1 MGGRND
7 RGWRGGGRSER
18 GWGRGRQAGARR
30 TGVVGGARGWGSTQG
45 GWGRGAEGSERVGD
59 SSRRK
64 GSVEGVPTSA
74 RGAGGRIRLK
84 KSGKYGSELYPSKPK
99 LSFDQDPY
107 LWTRPKCD
115 PTISMEEVFSEVG
128 PIRRC
133 FMVMKKGSTEYRGF
147 GYVQFAVVE
156 DAKRAIELKNG
167 STVGGRKIVVKQ
179 ATHRA
184 PLEQRRGK
192 VNEVQSEDA
201 VHTENDKAIGT
212 AVDKIDKS
220 SNIKAKGESRD
231 KRKGTAVSTGLPDE
245 GKSTEKQRV
254 AKTVVFGGLLN
265 ADMAEEVHR
274 LAREFGT
281 VCSVTYPLPEEE
293 LEHHGLAQDGCKKNA
308 SCVLYT
314 SVKSA
319 RECVAAL
326 HQKEI
331 QGGSVWA
338 RQLGGEGSKTQKW
351 KLIVR
356 NLPFKA
362 KMAEIRE
369 MFAAVGFVWDV
380 FIPQNPQTG
389 LSKGFAFVKFT
400 SKQDAENAIKN
411 FNGKKFGK
419 RPIAVDWAVPKKIY
433 TVGNNNVA
441 AVGDGQERDDESS
454 SESEDY
460 DVESVRKSQEAHDSD
475 DTTDESESDSV
486 NENESKPEV
495 DFEEEAEIA
504 RNVLK
509 NFISSSSGNVS
520 GSDVLPMGNI
530 DDEAVPVEKKSYDAF
545 GTHGA
550 ATVSDT
556 GGNQKNIKSNQGEDE
571 LQRTIFI
578 SNLPFDVTNEE
589 VKQRFSA
596 FGEVQSFVPVLHQVT
611 KYGCVFFQS
620 VLHASHMTLTLWA
633 SSIFLQTSTRNWIS
647 QVYNTGC
654 CQCCIFSGQHCWWS
668 GYIKK
673 GRAVKVLK
681 ALDKKSAHNKALEKA
696 KKDDQDHRNLYLAK
710 EGLITEGMPA
720 AEGVSASDMSKRKKL
735 HEDKMAK
742 LRSPNFRI
750 SRTRLIV
757 YNVPKTM
764 KENELKQLFMDA
776 VISRATKQ
784 KPSIRQVGYDTF
796 DPEHR
801 PILEFALDNVQ
812 KLKLRQE
819 KLQAQQQASNSGTED
834 LQQND
839 HLSKAGSNAIMKSRK
854 RKSRDDDAST
864 KTSGHEKMETENK
877 LSEGTAPKGG
887 SFTKK
892 QKGSERGGFSSEKK
906 LKRSKPDVTGQQKG
920 RQAGGDETLWKGGSA
935 NIVNKQE
942 SKEARKRR
950 ILHDR
955 SEQLKESN
963 GPRNRKRSKK
973 NDPVGRDV
981 VDKLDVLI
989 EQYRSKFSGSDS
1001 IQADDKKQGS
1011 KQLKRWFET

>member
-1 MGGRND
+1 ML
-7 RGWRGGGRSER
+7 RS
-18 GWGRGRQAGARR
+18 
-30 TGVVGGARGWGSTQG
+30 
-45 GWGRGAEGSERVGD
+45 
-59 SSRRK
+59 
-64 GSVEGVPTSA
+64 
-74 RGAGGRIRLK
+74 
-84 KSGKYGSELYPSKPK
+84 SK
-99 LSFDQDPY
+99 
-107 LWTRPKCD
+107 
-115 PTISMEEVFSEVG
+115 ISMEEVFSEVG

-133 FMVMKKGSTEYRGF
+133 FMVMKKGSTEHRGF
-147 GYVQFAVVE
+147 GYVQFAAVE

-167 STVGGRKIVVKQ
+167 STVGGRKVVVKQ

-201 VHTENDKAIGT
+201 VHTENDKAVGI

-231 KRKGTAVSTGLPDE
+231 KRKGMAVSTGLPDE

-293 LEHHGLAQDGCKKNA
+293 LERHGLAQDGCKKNA
-308 SCVLYT
+308 SSVLYT

-369 MFAAVGFVWDV
+369 LFAAVGFVWDV

-411 FNGKKFGK
+411 FNGKKFG
-419 RPIAVDWAVPKKIY
+419 
-433 TVGNNNVA
+433 
-441 AVGDGQERDDESS
+441 QERDDESS

-475 DTTDESESDSV
+475 DTTDESESDLV

-509 NFISSSSGNVS
+509 NFIHH
-520 GSDVLPMGNI
+520 LPEMFL
-530 DDEAVPVEKKSYDAF
+530 EVTYSQWETLMMKLCQSKKSQMMHSVPMVQPY
-545 GTHGA
+545 
-550 ATVSDT
+550 
-556 GGNQKNIKSNQGEDE
+556 
-571 LQRTIFI
+571 
-578 SNLPFDVTNEE
+578 EE

-596 FGEVQSFVPVLHQVT
+596 IGEVQSFVPVLHQVT
-611 KYGCVFFQS
+611 KRPRG
-620 VLHASHMTLTLWA
+620 TG
-633 SSIFLQTSTRNWIS
+633 FLKFTTPDAANAAFAAG
-647 QVYNTGC
+647 NTVAGLG
-654 CQCCIFSGQHCWWS
+654 IL
-668 GYIKK
+668 IK

-720 AEGVSASDMSKRKKL
+720 AEGVSAGDMSNERNVIVGVEFASSINAILCMLGVSLIML

-764 KENELKQLFMDA
+764 KENNLRRLFMDA

-784 KPSIRQVGYDTF
+784 KPSIRQIKILKDSKKGKEGEKSRPRGVAFLEFTEHQHALVALRVLNNNPDTF

-801 PILEFALDNVQ
+801 PIVEFALDNVQ

-819 KLQAQQQASNSGTED
+819 KLQAQQQASNSGRED

-839 HLSKAGSNAIMKSRK
+839 HLSKAGSNGIMKSRK

-864 KTSGHEKMETENK
+864 KTSGYEKMETGNK
-877 LSEGTAPKGG
+877 LSEGIAPKGG

-906 LKRSKPDVTGQQKG
+906 LKRSKPDVIGQQKG
-920 RQAGGDETLWKGGSA
+920 RHAGGDETLPIGGSA
-935 NIVNKQE
+935 NIVHKQE
-942 SKEARKRR
+942 SKEARKKR

-955 SEQLKESN
+955 SEQLKEGN

-981 VDKLDVLI
+981 VDRLDMLI
-989 EQYRSKFSGSDS
+989 EQYTSKFSGSNS
-1001 IQADDKKQGS
+1001 IQADDKKQSS

>member
-1 MGGRND
+1 M
-7 RGWRGGGRSER
+7 
-18 GWGRGRQAGARR
+18 
-30 TGVVGGARGWGSTQG
+30 ST
-45 GWGRGAEGSERVGD
+45 
-59 SSRRK
+59 
-64 GSVEGVPTSA
+64 P
-74 RGAGGRIRLK
+74 RL
-84 KSGKYGSELYPSKPK
+84 
-99 LSFDQDPY
+99 PY
-107 LWTRPKCD
+107 LLQICRSRS
-115 PTISMEEVFSEVG
+115 PTLRQSSHPECVHAFVCRYLCVGISISAMEEVFSEVG

-133 FMVMKKGSTEYRGF
+133 FMVMKKGSTEHRGF

-192 VNEVQSEDA
+192 VNE
-201 VHTENDKAIGT
+201 
-212 AVDKIDKS
+212 
-220 SNIKAKGESRD
+220 GESRD

-281 VCSVTYPLPEEE
+281 VCSVTYPLPEGE

-308 SCVLYT
+308 SSVLYT

-362 KMAEIRE
+362 KMAEIRD
-369 MFAAVGFVWDV
+369 MFAAVGFIWDV

-400 SKQDAENAIKN
+400 SKQDAENAIKK

-441 AVGDGQERDDESS
+441 AVGDDQERDDESS

-460 DVESVRKSQEAHDSD
+460 DVESVKKAQEAHNSD

-509 NFISSSSGNVS
+509 KFISSPSGNVS
-520 GSDVLPMGNI
+520 GSDVLPTGNI
-530 DDEAVPVEKKSYDAF
+530 DDEAAPVEKKSDDAF

-550 ATVSDT
+550 AIVSDT
-556 GGNQKNIKSNQGEDE
+556 GGNQKNIKSHQGEEDE

-578 SNLPFDVTNEE
+578 SNLPFDVTSEE

-611 KYGCVFFQS
+611 KRPRG
-620 VLHASHMTLTLWA
+620 TG
-633 SSIFLQTSTRNWIS
+633 FLKFTAPDAANAAFSAA
-647 QVYNTGC
+647 NTVAGLG
-654 CQCCIFSGQHCWWS
+654 IL
-668 GYIKK
+668 IK

-735 HEDKMAK
+735 HEEKMAK

-764 KENELKQLFMDA
+764 KETDLRKLFMDA

-784 KPSIRQVGYDTF
+784 KPSIRQIKILKDSKKGKEGEKSRPRGVAFLEFSEHQHALVALRVLNNNPDTF

-801 PILEFALDNVQ
+801 LVEFALDNVQ

-834 LQQND
+834 FQQND
-839 HLSKAGSNAIMKSRK
+839 HLSRAGSNAIMKSRK

-864 KTSGHEKMETENK
+864 KTTGYEKMETDNK
-877 LSEGTAPKGG
+877 PSEGTAPKGG

-906 LKRSKPDVTGQQKG
+906 LKRSKPDVTGQQSG
-920 RQAGGDETLWKGGSA
+920 RQAGGHETLPKGGSA

-942 SKEARKRR
+942 SKAGKR

-981 VDKLDVLI
+981 VDRLDMLI

-1001 IQADDKKQGS
+1001 IRTDDKKQGS

>member
-1 MGGRND
+1 MYLC
-7 RGWRGGGRSER
+7 
-18 GWGRGRQAGARR
+18 
-30 TGVVGGARGWGSTQG
+30 VGISIST
-45 GWGRGAEGSERVGD
+45 
-59 SSRRK
+59 
-64 GSVEGVPTSA
+64 
-74 RGAGGRIRLK
+74 
-84 KSGKYGSELYPSKPK
+84 
-99 LSFDQDPY
+99 
-107 LWTRPKCD
+107 
-115 PTISMEEVFSEVG
+115 MEEVFSEVG

-133 FMVMKKGSTEYRGF
+133 FMVMKKGSTEHRGF
-147 GYVQFAVVE
+147 GYVQFAAAE

-167 STVGGRKIVVKQ
+167 STVGGRKVVVKQ

-201 VHTENDKAIGT
+201 VHTEDDKAVGI

-220 SNIKAKGESRD
+220 SNIKAKGSCFWKAEIYMLVSQGI
-231 KRKGTAVSTGLPDE
+231 KEQEWLSTGLPDE

-293 LEHHGLAQDGCKKNA
+293 LERHGLAQDGCKKNA
-308 SCVLYT
+308 SSVLYT

-369 MFAAVGFVWDV
+369 LFAAVGFVWDV

-475 DTTDESESDSV
+475 DTTDESESDLV

-495 DFEEEAEIA
+495 DFEQEAEIA

-520 GSDVLPMGNI
+520 GSDVQPMGNI
-530 DDEAVPVEKKSYDAF
+530 DDEAVPVEKKSDDAF

-550 ATVSDT
+550 AIVSDS
-556 GGNQKNIKSNQGEDE
+556 GGNQKNIKSNEGEDE

-578 SNLPFDVTNEE
+578 SNLPFDVTSEE

-611 KYGCVFFQS
+611 KRPRG
-620 VLHASHMTLTLWA
+620 TG
-633 SSIFLQTSTRNWIS
+633 FLKFTTPDAANAAFAAG
-647 QVYNTGC
+647 NTVAGLG
-654 CQCCIFSGQHCWWS
+654 IL
-668 GYIKK
+668 IK

-720 AEGVSASDMSKRKKL
+720 AEGVSAGDMSKRKKL

-764 KENELKQLFMDA
+764 KENNLRRIFMDA

-784 KPSIRQVGYDTF
+784 KPSIRQIKILKDSKKGKEGEKSRPRGVAFLEFTEHQHALVALRVLNNNPDTF

-801 PILEFALDNVQ
+801 PIVEFALDNVQ

-819 KLQAQQQASNSGTED
+819 KLQAQQQASHSGRED

-839 HLSKAGSNAIMKSRK
+839 HLSKAGSNDIMKSRK
-854 RKSRDDDAST
+854 RKSRYDDAST
-864 KTSGHEKMETENK
+864 KTSGYEKMETGNK
-877 LSEGTAPKGG
+877 LSEGIAPKGG
-887 SFTKK
+887 SFTKE
-892 QKGSERGGFSSEKK
+892 Q
-906 LKRSKPDVTGQQKG
+906 
-920 RQAGGDETLWKGGSA
+920 KGGSA

-942 SKEARKRR
+942 SKEARKKR

-955 SEQLKESN
+955 SEQLKEGN

-981 VDKLDVLI
+981 VDRLDMLI
-989 EQYRSKFSGSDS
+989 EQYTSKFSGSNS
-1001 IQADDKKQGS
+1001 IQADDKKQS
-1011 KQLKRWFET
+1011 SSS

>member
-1 MGGRND
+1 MGKRKDNN
-7 RGWRGGGRSER
+7 
-18 GWGRGRQAGARR
+18 AGADNEHSP
-30 TGVVGGARGWGSTQG
+30 STVFV
-45 GWGRGAEGSERVGD
+45 ANL
-59 SSRRK
+59 
-64 GSVEGVPTSA
+64 PF
-74 RGAGGRIRLK
+74 
-84 KSGKYGSELYPSKPK
+84 
-99 LSFDQDPY
+99 SFTNSQ
-107 LWTRPKCD
+107 
-115 PTISMEEVFSEVG
+115 MEEVFSEVG

-133 FMVMKKGSTEYRGF
+133 FMVMKKGSTEHRGF
-147 GYVQFAVVE
+147 GYVQFAAVE

-184 PLEQRRGK
+184 PLEQRRPK

-201 VHTENDKAIGT
+201 VQTENDKAVGT

-220 SNIKAKGESRD
+220 SNIKTKGESRD
-231 KRKGTAVSTGLPDE
+231 KRKGTAASTGLPDE

-254 AKTVVFGGLLN
+254 AKTVIFGGLLN

-293 LEHHGLAQDGCKKNA
+293 LEHHGLAQDGCRKIA
-308 SCVLYT
+308 SSVLYT

-319 RECVAAL
+319 RACVAAL
-326 HQKEI
+326 HQKQI
-331 QGGSVWA
+331 QGKSVWA
-338 RQLGGEGSKTQKW
+338 RQLGGEGSKIQKW

-362 KMAEIRE
+362 KIAEIRD

-411 FNGKKFGK
+411 FNGKEFGK

-433 TVGNNNVA
+433 TVGNNNVS
-441 AVGDGQERDDESS
+441 AVGDGQERDDGSS
-454 SESEDY
+454 SESEDN
-460 DVESVRKSQEAHDSD
+460 DVESVKKSQEAHDSD
-475 DTTDESESDSV
+475 DTTDELDSAE
-486 NENESKPEV
+486 ENESKREV

-509 NFISSSSGNVS
+509 NFISSSSENVS
-520 GSDVLPMGNI
+520 GSDVLPTGNI
-530 DDEAVPVEKKSYDAF
+530 DDEAVPVEKKSYDAL
-545 GTHGA
+545 GTHSA

-556 GGNQKNIKSNQGEDE
+556 QGNQKNIKSNQGEDE

-611 KYGCVFFQS
+611 KRPRGTGFLKFTTPDAANAAFS
-620 VLHASHMTLTLWA
+620 AASTVAGLGIL
-633 SSIFLQTSTRNWIS
+633 I
-647 QVYNTGC
+647 
-654 CQCCIFSGQHCWWS
+654 
-668 GYIKK
+668 K

-696 KKDDQDHRNLYLAK
+696 KKDDHDHRNLYLAK

-720 AEGVSASDMSKRKKL
+720 AEGVSTSDMSKRKKL
-735 HEDKMAK
+735 HEEKMAK

-764 KENELKQLFMDA
+764 KENDVKRLFMDA

-784 KPSIRQVGYDTF
+784 KPSIRQIKILKDSKKGKEGEKSRPRGVAFLEFTEHQHALVALRVLNNNPDTF

-801 PILEFALDNVQ
+801 PIVEFALDNVQ

-819 KLQAQQQASNSGTED
+819 KLQAHQHFYNSGTED

-839 HLSKAGSNAIMKSRK
+839 HLSKAGSNAIKKSRK
-854 RKSRDDDAST
+854 RTSRDDDAST
-864 KTSGHEKMETENK
+864 KTSGYEKKETENK

-892 QKGSERGGFSSEKK
+892 QKGSERGSFSSEKK
-906 LKRSKPDVTGQQKG
+906 LKRSKPDATGQQKG
-920 RQAGGDETLWKGGSA
+920 RQASGHQTLPKEGSA
-935 NIVNKQE
+935 NIVDKQE

-955 SEQLKESN
+955 SEQLKEGN

-981 VDKLDVLI
+981 VDRLDMLI

-1001 IQADDKKQGS
+1001 IQTDDKKQGS
-1011 KQLKRWFET
+1011 KQLKRWFES

>member
-1 MGGRND
+1 MGKRKDKN
-7 RGWRGGGRSER
+7 
-18 GWGRGRQAGARR
+18 AGADNEHSP
-30 TGVVGGARGWGSTQG
+30 STVFV
-45 GWGRGAEGSERVGD
+45 ANL
-59 SSRRK
+59 
-64 GSVEGVPTSA
+64 PF
-74 RGAGGRIRLK
+74 
-84 KSGKYGSELYPSKPK
+84 
-99 LSFDQDPY
+99 SFTNSQ
-107 LWTRPKCD
+107 
-115 PTISMEEVFSEVG
+115 MEEVFSEVG

-133 FMVMKKGSTEYRGF
+133 FMVMKKGSTEHRGF
-147 GYVQFAVVE
+147 GYVQFAAVD

-167 STVGGRKIVVKQ
+167 STVGGRKVVVKQ

-192 VNEVQSEDA
+192 VNEDA
-201 VHTENDKAIGT
+201 GHTENDKAVGT

-231 KRKGTAVSTGLPDE
+231 KRKGTAVSTGLLDE
-245 GKSTEKQRV
+245 GKNIEKQRV

-281 VCSVTYPLPEEE
+281 VCSVTYPLQEEE
-293 LEHHGLAQDGCKKNA
+293 LDHHGLAQDGCKKNA
-308 SCVLYT
+308 SSVLYT

-362 KMAEIRE
+362 KMAEIRD

-411 FNGKKFGK
+411 LNGKKFGK

-460 DVESVRKSQEAHDSD
+460 DVESVGKSKEAHDSD
-475 DTTDESESDSV
+475 DMTDESESDPV

-520 GSDVLPMGNI
+520 GSDVLPMENI
-530 DDEAVPVEKKSYDAF
+530 DDEAMPVEKKSYDAF

-556 GGNQKNIKSNQGEDE
+556 GGNQKTIKSNQGEDE

-578 SNLPFDVTNEE
+578 SNLPFDVTCEE

-611 KYGCVFFQS
+611 KRPRGTGFLKFTTLDAANAAFSAANS
-620 VLHASHMTLTLWA
+620 VAGLGIL
-633 SSIFLQTSTRNWIS
+633 I
-647 QVYNTGC
+647 
-654 CQCCIFSGQHCWWS
+654 
-668 GYIKK
+668 K

-735 HEDKMAK
+735 HEEKMAK

-764 KENELKQLFMDA
+764 KENDLRRLFMDA

-784 KPSIRQVGYDTF
+784 KPSIRQIKILTDSKKGKEGQKSRPRGVAFLEFTEHQHALVALRVLNNNPDTF

-801 PILEFALDNVQ
+801 PIVEFAIDNVQ

-819 KLQAQQQASNSGTED
+819 KLQVQQQASNSGTED

-864 KTSGHEKMETENK
+864 KTSGYEKMETENK

-887 SFTKK
+887 RFTKK
-892 QKGSERGGFSSEKK
+892 QKGFERGGFSSEKK

-920 RQAGGDETLWKGGSA
+920 RQAGGHETLPNGGSA
-935 NIVNKQE
+935 NIFNKQE
-942 SKEARKRR
+942 SKEARKRT

-955 SEQLKESN
+955 SEQLKEGN
-963 GPRNRKRSKK
+963 GPRNRKWSKK

-981 VDKLDVLI
+981 VDRLDMLI

-1001 IQADDKKQGS
+1001 IQTDDKKQGS

>member
-1 MGGRND
+1 
-7 RGWRGGGRSER
+7 
-18 GWGRGRQAGARR
+18 
-30 TGVVGGARGWGSTQG
+30 
-45 GWGRGAEGSERVGD
+45 
-59 SSRRK
+59 
-64 GSVEGVPTSA
+64 
-74 RGAGGRIRLK
+74 
-84 KSGKYGSELYPSKPK
+84 
-99 LSFDQDPY
+99 
-107 LWTRPKCD
+107 
-115 PTISMEEVFSEVG
+115 MEEVFSEVG

-133 FMVMKKGSTEYRGF
+133 FMVMKKGSTEHRGF
-147 GYVQFAVVE
+147 GYVQFAAVE

-167 STVGGRKIVVKQ
+167 STVGGRKVVVKQ

-201 VHTENDKAIGT
+201 VHTENDKAVGT

-231 KRKGTAVSTGLPDE
+231 KRKGMAVSTGLPDE

-274 LAREFGT
+274 LAKEFGT

-293 LEHHGLAQDGCKKNA
+293 LERHGLAQDGCKKNA
-308 SCVLYT
+308 SSVLYT

-319 RECVAAL
+319 RECVAAV

-369 MFAAVGFVWDV
+369 LFAAVGFVWDV

-433 TVGNNNVA
+433 TVGNNSVA

-475 DTTDESESDSV
+475 DTTDESESDLV
-486 NENESKPEV
+486 NGNESKPEV

-520 GSDVLPMGNI
+520 GSDVQPMGNI
-530 DDEAVPVEKKSYDAF
+530 DDEAVPVEKKSDDAF

-550 ATVSDT
+550 AIVSDT
-556 GGNQKNIKSNQGEDE
+556 GGNQKNIKSNEGEDE

-578 SNLPFDVTNEE
+578 SNLPFDVTSEE
-589 VKQRFSA
+589 VKQRFSV

-611 KYGCVFFQS
+611 KRPRG
-620 VLHASHMTLTLWA
+620 TG
-633 SSIFLQTSTRNWIS
+633 FLKFTTPDAANAAFAAG
-647 QVYNTGC
+647 NTVAGLG
-654 CQCCIFSGQHCWWS
+654 IL
-668 GYIKK
+668 IK

-720 AEGVSASDMSKRKKL
+720 AEGVSAGDMSKRKKL

-764 KENELKQLFMDA
+764 KENNLRRLFMDA

-784 KPSIRQVGYDTF
+784 KPSIRQIKILKDSKKGKEGEKSRPRGVAFLEFTEHQHALVALRVLNNNPDTF

-801 PILEFALDNVQ
+801 PIVEFALDNVQ

-819 KLQAQQQASNSGTED
+819 KLQAQQQASNSGRED

-839 HLSKAGSNAIMKSRK
+839 HLSKAGSNDIMKSRK

-864 KTSGHEKMETENK
+864 KTS
-877 LSEGTAPKGG
+877 
-887 SFTKK
+887 
-892 QKGSERGGFSSEKK
+892 EKK
-906 LKRSKPDVTGQQKG
+906 LKRSKPDVIGQQKG
-920 RQAGGDETLWKGGSA
+920 RHAGGGKTLPIGGSA

-942 SKEARKRR
+942 SKEARKKR

-955 SEQLKESN
+955 SEQLKEGN

-981 VDKLDVLI
+981 VDRLDMLI
-989 EQYRSKFSGSDS
+989 EQYTSKFSGSNS
-1001 IQADDKKQGS
+1001 IQADDKKQSS

>member
-1 MGGRND
+1 M
-7 RGWRGGGRSER
+7 
-18 GWGRGRQAGARR
+18 
-30 TGVVGGARGWGSTQG
+30 ST
-45 GWGRGAEGSERVGD
+45 
-59 SSRRK
+59 
-64 GSVEGVPTSA
+64 P
-74 RGAGGRIRLK
+74 RL
-84 KSGKYGSELYPSKPK
+84 
-99 LSFDQDPY
+99 PY
-107 LWTRPKCD
+107 LLQICRSRS
-115 PTISMEEVFSEVG
+115 PTLRQSSHPECVHACVCMYLCVGISISAMEEVFSEVG

-133 FMVMKKGSTEYRGF
+133 FMVMKKGSTEHRGF
-147 GYVQFAVVE
+147 GYVQFAAVE

-167 STVGGRKIVVKQ
+167 STVGGRKVVVKQ

-201 VHTENDKAIGT
+201 VHTENDKAVGT

-231 KRKGTAVSTGLPDE
+231 KRKGMAVSTGLPDE

-293 LEHHGLAQDGCKKNA
+293 LERHVSRLII
-308 SCVLYT
+308 LT
-314 SVKSA
+314 I
-319 RECVAAL
+319 ECVA
-326 HQKEI
+326 Q
-331 QGGSVWA
+331 
-338 RQLGGEGSKTQKW
+338 GSKTQKW

-369 MFAAVGFVWDV
+369 LFAAVGFVWDV

-433 TVGNNNVA
+433 TVGNNSVA

-475 DTTDESESDSV
+475 DTTDESESDLV
-486 NENESKPEV
+486 NGNESKPEV

-520 GSDVLPMGNI
+520 GSDVQPMGNI
-530 DDEAVPVEKKSYDAF
+530 DDEAVPVEKKSDDAF

-550 ATVSDT
+550 AIVSDT
-556 GGNQKNIKSNQGEDE
+556 GGNQKNIKSNEGEDE

-578 SNLPFDVTNEE
+578 SNLPFDVTSEE
-589 VKQRFSA
+589 VKQRFSV

-611 KYGCVFFQS
+611 KRPRG
-620 VLHASHMTLTLWA
+620 TG
-633 SSIFLQTSTRNWIS
+633 FLKFTTPDAANAAFAAG
-647 QVYNTGC
+647 NTVAGLG
-654 CQCCIFSGQHCWWS
+654 IL
-668 GYIKK
+668 IK

-720 AEGVSASDMSKRKKL
+720 AEGVSAGDMSKRKNP
-735 HEDKMAK
+735 K

-764 KENELKQLFMDA
+764 KENNLRRLFMDA

-784 KPSIRQVGYDTF
+784 KPSIRQIKILKDSKKGKEGEKSCPRGVAFLEFTEHQHALVALRVLNNNPDTF

-801 PILEFALDNVQ
+801 PIVEFALDNVQ

-819 KLQAQQQASNSGTED
+819 KLQAQQQASNSGRED

-839 HLSKAGSNAIMKSRK
+839 HLSRAGSNDIMKSRK

-864 KTSGHEKMETENK
+864 KTSGYEKMETGNK
-877 LSEGTAPKGG
+877 LSEGIAPKGG
-887 SFTKK
+887 SFTKE
-892 QKGSERGGFSSEKK
+892 QKGSERGGFH
-906 LKRSKPDVTGQQKG
+906 Q
-920 RQAGGDETLWKGGSA
+920 
-935 NIVNKQE
+935 
-942 SKEARKRR
+942 RK
-950 ILHDR
+950 
-955 SEQLKESN
+955 S
-963 GPRNRKRSKK
+963 
-973 NDPVGRDV
+973 
-981 VDKLDVLI
+981 
-989 EQYRSKFSGSDS
+989 
-1001 IQADDKKQGS
+1001 
-1011 KQLKRWFET
+1011 